1 MVRVWLEYHKARK
14 TSASTEWYVYV
25 STDEL
30 VPIRKIFEPLEST
43 YDPKKT
49 HWTELYD
56 IPEGTIVVRI
66 RRTNRGNIRYDE
78 FTITDEYEGKTLPF
92 S

>member
-1 MVRVWLEYHKARK
+1 MKDRARK
-14 TSASTEWYVYV
+14 TGAETEWYVYV

-30 VPIRKIFEPLEST
+30 VHIKSVFEPLEST
-43 YDPKKT
+43 YSPGKT
-49 HWTELYD
+49 HWRELYD
-56 IPEGTIVVRI
+56 IPEGTVIVRI

-78 FTITDEYEGKTLPF
+78 FTITKEDKGKTLPF